1 MEAARRMMQ
10 IMQGAFLCSI
20 ALYAVMTKMLPAN
33 ATPNM
38 VVFKVLALLAV
49 GNVVTIFVLRRKLVK
64 SAERTLSVQPD
75 DSDALARWR
84 GGYII
89 TYAFSEVVALYGLIL
104 HFMGFS
110 FVQVL
115 PFFIAG
121 FVLILFYAPRR
132 PAPTR

>member
-10 IMQGAFLCSI
+10 IIQGAFLFSI

-33 ATPNM
+33 AAPNV
-38 VVFKVLALLAV
+38 VVFKILVLLAV
-49 GNVVTIFVLRRKLVK
+49 GNVVAIFVLRRKLVK
-64 SAERTLSVQPD
+64 SAEQTLSVQPD
-75 DSDALARWR
+75 DADAVARWR
-84 GGYII
+84 SGYII
-89 TYAFSEVVALYGLIL
+89 TYAFSEVVALYGLVL
-104 HFMGFS
+104 HFTGFT

-132 PAPTR
+132 PAPAR